1 MKTLSESLK
10 QELKQSV
17 KYAIAEDIGSGDIT
31 AALIPK
37 DKRAKAKVFVRHE
50 AVLSGSP
57 WFNQV
62 YDSLDRNINVIW
74 PW

>member
-1 MKTLSESLK
+1 MKTLSEALK

-50 AVLSGSP
+50 AVL
-57 WFNQV
+57 
-62 YDSLDRNINVIW
+62 
-74 PW
+74 